1 MITVTDEGP
10 VFLGVLEA
18 DSLDYEE
25 QTKDE
30 EVPETFEGSVNEG
43 D

>member
-1 MITVTDEGP
+1 MITVSDEGP

-25 QTKDE
+25 GTEDE
-30 EVPETFEGSVNEG
+30 EVPETFEDFMNEG